1 MEAAPAAQLAGA
13 LAMVRQN
20 AAKKPLPHTNGLDL
34 DRQLA
39 LEDEN
44 VKASF
49 AYARGNL
56 GL

>member
-1 MEAAPAAQLAGA
+1 
-13 LAMVRQN
+13 MVRKN
-20 AAKKPLPHTNGLDL
+20 AATKPLPHTSGLDL

-39 LEDEN
+39 LEDEQ